1 MNVRDAL
8 SFSQELAKV
17 ISAIHQ
23 PNGMTIDPR
32 CISCDQEY
40 PCLTQQNAASIQMIS
55 VAASRESRHSIPIPR
70 LRTREEWIID
80 ALQNI
85 AANCRVLFDER
96 SDEYSGI
103 FEQLSVLQNLTGIIQ
118 TGIGEEAH
126 SMIKVS
132 LIHPHA
138 AEPIPLWAIRSDIF
152 HHELKISLW
161 LNPGDTT
168 YQRSFLV
175 DIMCKVMQP
184 LEVSQ
189 LLDWWKE
196 PDIAPACVVDFLLPN
211 NGLVVLDVISSLVS
225 ATVEAASQVDADS
238 VVDWDDWAQDWE

>member
-1 MNVRDAL
+1 
-8 SFSQELAKV
+8 
-17 ISAIHQ
+17 
-23 PNGMTIDPR
+23 
-32 CISCDQEY
+32 
-40 PCLTQQNAASIQMIS
+40 
-55 VAASRESRHSIPIPR
+55 
-70 LRTREEWIID
+70 
-80 ALQNI
+80 
-85 AANCRVLFDER
+85 VLFDER

-103 FEQLSVLQNLTGIIQ
+103 FEQLSILQNLTGIIQ

-211 NGLVVLDVISSLVS
+211 NGQVVLDVISSLVS

-238 VVDWDDWAQDWE
+238 AVDWDDWAQDWE

>member
-1 MNVRDAL
+1 MNIRDAIA
-8 SFSQELAKV
+8 FTQELAQV

-23 PNGMTIDPR
+23 SNGNTKDLR

-40 PCLTQQNAASIQMIS
+40 PCLTKQNSTAISLIS
-55 VAASRESRHSIPIPR
+55 VTSANESRHSTPIPR
-70 LRTREEWIID
+70 LRTREEWLVD
-80 ALQNI
+80 AMQNI
-85 AANCRVLFDER
+85 ATNCGVLFDQR
-96 SDEYSGI
+96 SQEYSAI
-103 FEQLSVLQNLTGIIQ
+103 FEQLALLQNLTGIIQ

-132 LIHPHA
+132 LINPRA
-138 AEPIPLWAIRSDIF
+138 PEPIPLWALRSDILR
-152 HHELKISLW
+152 HDLKISLW

-196 PDIAPACVVDFLLPN
+196 PDISPSCAVDFLLPN
-211 NGLVVLDVISSLVS
+211 NASVVLDVLTTLVS
-225 ATVEAASQVDADS
+225 ATVEAAGQVNAAT
-238 VVDWDDWAQDWE
+238 VVDWDDWAQDWD

>member
-1 MNVRDAL
+1 MNIREAFYSAQD
-8 SFSQELAKV
+8 LARV
-17 ISAIHQ
+17 ISAIHMS
-23 PNGMTIDPR
+23 NGLKDDPR
-32 CISCDQEY
+32 CISCDQEF
-40 PCLTQQNAASIQMIS
+40 PCLTHQHALAIEQIS
-55 VAASRESRHSIPIPR
+55 LSAPRRSRVSGPGSLLRSRADWLS
-70 LRTREEWIID
+70 D

-85 AANCRVLFDER
+85 AMTCRVLFDER
-96 SDEYSGI
+96 SEEYSAI
-103 FEQLSVLQNLTGIIQ
+103 FEQFAILQNLTGIVQ
-118 TGIGEEAH
+118 TGIGGEAH

-132 LIHPHA
+132 LIHPHS
-138 AEPIPLWAIRSDIF
+138 AEPIPLWAIHSNYLYN
-152 HHELKISLW
+152 ELKITLW

-196 PDIAPACVVDFLLPN
+196 PDIAPACIVDFQLPN
-211 NGLVVLDVISSLVS
+211 NGQVVHDVVSSLVQ
-225 ATVEAASQVDADS
+225 ATVEAASQIDADS